1 MISWRNS
8 TSWFRP
14 TSDPSPNSN
23 GDGEALTGAT
33 LPLRARLFLTVTI
46 ALFPIALVS
55 ILQGMERARIDVDN
69 VRDRLVQSAR
79 IAASDEGN
87 VLASSEQ
94 ILRALSNIDAVRNVT
109 GGCNNALADALLGV
123 RFATNI
129 LRIDQYGIIV
139 CSGDPKARGMKV
151 SDLTLFQSS
160 RGAKG
165 FTVSGQM
172 ISRVSKIPV
181 IGTMLPLHDARGRFQ
196 GAVSLGVDIRWID
209 RMLHAQ
215 NLPKGAVVAVFDR
228 KGAVIATNRPELAR
242 SIFAGLPA
250 LQDGVQSARDSNDD
264 HWTFAAAP
272 LVGNNVFVGFA
283 MRQARLFGP
292 TYLRALLDFLL
303 PILMI
308 GVAWLAIWLATE
320 RQVNQWIGYLR
331 RCAEAY
337 RAGHYALRPSLDNA
351 PAEFRT
357 LGNAMRDMADG
368 IQQRDNSLRDAIAQ
382 KTLLIRETHHRVKN
396 NLQIVMSLLSLQA
409 SQSHD
414 PAISEALGTAR
425 ARINAL
431 ALVHRIL
438 HEVEDQTT
446 VDLPRM
452 LKELSQQIV
461 GAMTADGS
469 DIRIDLDVL
478 PRQVP
483 GEIAVPLAL
492 FSVEALTNIF
502 KHAFPETRMSGAI
515 RISLRTAS
523 RGNLCLSISDDGIG
537 FSEPERI
544 TGIGDRLLSVFGRQ
558 IRGIARVES
567 SPGRGTLV
575 ELVFADPDG
584 ADGEASAIAAA

>member
-1 MISWRNS
+1 L

-14 TSDPSPNSN
+14 TSDPSPNR
-23 GDGEALTGAT
+23 DAEAGSAAGSS

-46 ALFPIALVS
+46 ALFPIAIVS
-55 ILQGMERARIDVDN
+55 ILQGMERARIDIEN

-79 IAASDEGN
+79 IAASDEEN

-94 ILRALSNIDAVRNVT
+94 ILRALSNIDAVRKVT
-109 GGCNNALADALLGV
+109 TECNNALADALVGV

-129 LRIDQYGIIV
+129 ARIDPYGVVV
-139 CSGDPKARGMKV
+139 CSADPRGRGVKV
-151 SDLTLFQSS
+151 SDLALFQSS
-160 RGAKG
+160 RGPKD

-172 ISRVSKIPV
+172 LSRAQNTPV
-181 IGTMLPLHDARGRFQ
+181 IGTMLALRDATGQFQ
-196 GAVSLGVDIRWID
+196 GTVSLGVNIKWLDGLLRA
-209 RMLHAQ
+209 R

-228 KGAVIATNRPELAR
+228 TGTIIATNRLDVAR
-242 SIFAGLPA
+242 MIFAGTPSHETLKG
-250 LQDGVQSARDSNDD
+250 GVQSALDAGGDR
-264 HWTFAAAP
+264 WTFAAAP
-272 LVGNNVFVGFA
+272 LVGNNVFVGFS

-303 PILMI
+303 PIFMI
-308 GVAWLAIWLATE
+308 GLAWLAIWLATE

-337 RAGHYALRPSLDNA
+337 RGGHYGLRPSLDSA
-351 PAEFRT
+351 PAEFRM
-357 LGNAMRDMADG
+357 LGSAMQDMAEG
-368 IQQRDNSLRDAIAQ
+368 IQQRDTRLRDAIAQ

-409 SQSHD
+409 SQSRD
-414 PAISEALGTAR
+414 SGVREALNTAR

-452 LKELSQQIV
+452 LKELSDQIV
-461 GAMTADGS
+461 GAMAAEGS
-469 DIRIDLDVL
+469 DIRIDVDVL

-492 FSVEALTNIF
+492 FTVEALTNIF
-502 KHAFPETRMSGAI
+502 KHAFPRTRMTGTI
-515 RISLRTAS
+515 RVSLQDAS
-523 RGNLCLSISDDGIG
+523 RGNLRLAIEDDGVG
-537 FSEPERI
+537 FSETDRI
-544 TGIGDRLLSVFGRQ
+544 TGTGDRLLGVFGRQ

-567 SPGRGTLV
+567 NPGRGTLV
-575 ELVFADPDG
+575 ELVFADPDV
-584 ADGEASAIAAA
+584 AGEGTSAIAAA